1 MGLITFLGVA
11 GALYIIIGTEN
22 LAAVLP
28 EHSYDDLLQLTT
40 GIHGT
45 IFQHLTPEQQ
55 VQVVDQVTFATRNP
69 FGLVMAASALT
80 FTLSLFLGVS
90 LLLLMMMMM
99 GFGVLLGVV
108 NFTDILAAAQEALLS
123 HALAVGGG
131 IIPGWGRKYQWRQL
145 VL

>member
-11 GALYIIIGTEN
+11 GALYIIIGTAN
-22 LAAVLP
+22 LASVLP

-69 FGLVMAASALT
+69 FGLVMAASAVT
-80 FTLSLFLGVS
+80 FVLSLFLGVS
-90 LLLLMMMMM
+90 LPLDLMCAFLWGGLLLTCL
-99 GFGVLLGVV
+99 V
-108 NFTDILAAAQEALLS
+108 Q
-123 HALAVGGG
+123 
-131 IIPGWGRKYQWRQL
+131 RKKLY
-145 VL
+145 